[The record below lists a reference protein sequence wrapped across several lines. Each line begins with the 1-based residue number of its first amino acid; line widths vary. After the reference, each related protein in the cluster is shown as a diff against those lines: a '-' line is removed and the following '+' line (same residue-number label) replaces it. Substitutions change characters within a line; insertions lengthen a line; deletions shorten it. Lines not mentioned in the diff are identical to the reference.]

1 MKPKKDVMH
10 AERSI
15 RNPGK
20 HRADAMG
27 LMIGVVLATVI
38 LAACSS
44 GRAESDDRWMRG
56 YLAPPDRVWTAI
68 QISLDE
74 LGYDIEKEN
83 RIDGTM
89 RAVGLADG
97 PNRGIV
103 LKIDQIMRTDVVRVH
118 VNAGGSSSGGQVDMK
133 RLDAA
138 ASEFLTLV
146 DIKLGS

>member
-1 MKPKKDVMH
+1 MKGASH
-10 AERSI
+10 TGRLI
-15 RNPGK
+15 RESDTYRP
-20 HRADAMG
+20 RATA
-27 LMIGVVLATVI
+27 LVIAVLLATVI
-38 LAACSS
+38 VAACSS
-44 GRAESDDRWMRG
+44 GRSDSDDRWMRG
-56 YLAPPDRVWTAI
+56 YLAPPNRVWTAI

-83 RIDGTM
+83 RNDGTM

-138 ASEFLTLV
+138 ASEFLALL